1 MPYKDLRQ
9 FIKRLEEDGE
19 LVRVN
24 VEVDPVYE
32 VGAILKRLSDN
43 GGGPA
48 LLFEKVK
55 GHEVPLLCNL
65 WGTTKR
71 YAMCLETT
79 VDKLPDTWMS
89 RIDGGPIA
97 PRMVKN
103 APCKENIL
111 LGDQVDLDKF
121 PFPVWNEKDGGRYL
135 TTHLIISKDPHTGI
149 RNVATY
155 RMMVQDKQ
163 TTGVNLPPFRHL
175 VRHRNMYREM
185 GKPIPIAVV
194 IGAHP
199 LAHMTAVTAFPYG
212 VDELAMAGALQGEP
226 LEVVKCE
233 TVDLEVPA
241 TAEIVIEGEIPLDDK
256 LPEGPYGEFT
266 GYYGSGIM
274 DRSIFKINAITHRN
288 NPICQGAYN
297 GVPITEVHV
306 VEATPLGIEILRQ
319 CRHLGLQKL
328 NFATNGCHFGAVAQ
342 IKKIYDGQGKSVA
355 LGILSTPPG
364 RWIKNLTIVDE
375 DIDPFDLGAVNWAIQ
390 TRCNPET
397 DVEILKAMP
406 GVELDPSMPYS
417 EQVGMVR
424 VSKLIIDATQTVA
437 QPFAEVCRP
446 HPETL
451 EKVNREWKKYGIP
464 E

>member
-9 FIKRLEEDGE
+9 FIKRLEEEGE
-19 LVRVN
+19 LVRVKT
-24 VEVDPVYE
+24 EVDPAYE
-32 VGAILKRLSDN
+32 IGAILKKLSDR

-48 LLFEKVK
+48 LIFENVK

-71 YAMCLETT
+71 YAMCLETSP
-79 VDKLPDTWMS
+79 DKLPDTWMS

-97 PRMVKN
+97 PVVVQS

-149 RNVATY
+149 RHVATY
-155 RMMVQDKQ
+155 RMMVQDKR

-241 TAEIVIEGEIPLDDK
+241 TAEIVLEGEIPIDGK
-256 LPEGPYGEFT
+256 LP
-266 GYYGSGIM
+266 
-274 DRSIFKINAITHRN
+274 
-288 NPICQGAYN
+288 
-297 GVPITEVHV
+297 
-306 VEATPLGIEILRQ
+306 
-319 CRHLGLQKL
+319 
-328 NFATNGCHFGAVAQ
+328 
-342 IKKIYDGQGKSVA
+342 
-355 LGILSTPPG
+355 
-364 RWIKNLTIVDE
+364 
-375 DIDPFDLGAVNWAIQ
+375 
-390 TRCNPET
+390 
-397 DVEILKAMP
+397 
-406 GVELDPSMPYS
+406 
-417 EQVGMVR
+417 
-424 VSKLIIDATQTVA
+424 
-437 QPFAEVCRP
+437 
-446 HPETL
+446 
-451 EKVNREWKKYGIP
+451 
-464 E
+464 